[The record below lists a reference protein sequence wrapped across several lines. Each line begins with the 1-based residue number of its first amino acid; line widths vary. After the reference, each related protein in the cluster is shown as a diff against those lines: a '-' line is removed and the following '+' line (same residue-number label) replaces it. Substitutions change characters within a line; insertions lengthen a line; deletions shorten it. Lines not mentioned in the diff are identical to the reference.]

1 MTDRLSAPT
10 MARVM
15 IAGDD
20 RQAPFER
27 DTVSHCEQCERYSL
41 AAVLTKVI
49 AKPAESREPLY
60 MRLASELRRQIDA
73 GVLRAGDKLPSIRAL
88 RRSRSVSTAT
98 AVETYLCLEREGYVR
113 PRDRSGF
120 YVAQP
125 LARAPG
131 EPRSTEALV
140 PPVPVGIGD
149 LAAEALRQLGDPSLV
164 PLGAAALGVALLP
177 SGRLN
182 RSMRRA
188 IARWPL
194 SNATYGPM
202 RGQLPL
208 RRQLARHAF
217 SFGFS
222 CSPDDLIVTSG
233 GMEALNLAIR
243 AVAAPGDVIAVESPT
258 YFGVL
263 QVMQSLRMRVVEIP
277 TDPRTGMNL
286 DLLERAIRRHRVKAV
301 VSMTTCHNP
310 LGFVM
315 TDSAKADLVELT
327 ARHETAI
334 VEDGIYSEFAFDEGR
349 RRPAKA
355 FDRKGLVLLCG
366 SFSKSLSPG
375 LRVGWIE
382 AGRFGGRV
390 EVLKSITSLA
400 APALP
405 QLAVAEL
412 LESGFYGRHVRRL
425 RARLANQVEQYVH
438 ALTEAFPEGTRMTRP
453 AGGNIVWV
461 QLPRGA
467 DGTLLYR
474 RALDFGISI
483 FPGEIFSNDGRH
495 RNCVRVSCGTPW
507 SPAIERAIGT
517 LGRLCRELRNKPR
530 R

>member
-1 MTDRLSAPT
+1 LGAT
-10 MARVM
+10 
-15 IAGDD
+15 
-20 RQAPFER
+20 
-27 DTVSHCEQCERYSL
+27 
-41 AAVLTKVI
+41 LTTLTT
-49 AKPAESREPLY
+49 KPVESREPLY

-125 LARAPG
+125 SSKVPG
-131 EPRSTEALV
+131 EPRRTGSLV
-140 PPVPVGIGD
+140 APVPVGVGE
-149 LAAEALRQLGDPSLV
+149 LAAEVLRQLGDAALV
-164 PLGAAALGVALLP
+164 PLGASALGVELLP
-177 SGRLN
+177 SSRLN
-182 RSMRRA
+182 RAMRRA

-194 SNATYGPM
+194 HSAAYGPL

-222 CSPDDLIVTSG
+222 CSPDDLIVTTG

-243 AVAAPGDVIAVESPT
+243 AVAAPGEVVAVESPT

-263 QVMQSLRMRVVEIP
+263 QVLQSLHLRVVEIP
-277 TDPRTGMNL
+277 ADPRTGMNL

-327 ARHETAI
+327 ARHDTAV
-334 VEDGIYSEFAFDEGR
+334 VEDAVYSEFAFDEGR

-382 AGRFGGRV
+382 AGRFGPRV
-390 EVLKSITSLA
+390 EVLKSITSLVS
-400 APALP
+400 PALP
-405 QLAVAEL
+405 QLAIAEL
-412 LESGFYGRHVRRL
+412 LESGFYARYVRRV
-425 RARLANQVEQYVH
+425 RVRLANQVEQYVH
-438 ALTEAFPEGTRMTRP
+438 ALTEAFPAGTLMTRP
-453 AGGNIVWV
+453 AGGNIVWL

-467 DGTLLYR
+467 DGTALYR
-474 RALDFGISI
+474 RALDLGISI
-483 FPGEIFSNDGRH
+483 FPGEVFSNDGSYQG
-495 RNCVRVSCGTPW
+495 CVRLSCGAPW

-517 LGRLCRELRNKPR
+517 LGRLCRELLGKPAGSTQR
-530 R
+530 RVRPSR